1 MALLTIHIVDK
12 ATDLVKRERRR
23 PNKLSMNAVI
33 ARQSFREE
41 VRKTLSISTFINDY
55 NHHMRGVD
63 LINQYR
69 AAYETHKPIRRN
81 WFYILLTFLD
91 IIVVNSY

>member
-1 MALLTIHIVDK
+1 MALSTVHIVDK

-23 PNKLSMNAVI
+23 PNKSSINAAI
-33 ARQSFREE
+33 ARQPFREE
-41 VRKTLSISTFINDY
+41 VRKALSILKFIDDY
-55 NHHMRGVD
+55 NHYMGGVD

-69 AAYETHKPIRRN
+69 ATYETHKSIRRS
-81 WFYILLTFLD
+81 WFCVLLALLD